1 MKTKIIFL
9 IKLILTIYY
18 TIIFNIFMVDNFHT
32 NILIQ
37 ISTCLVF
44 SMAFYNLL
52 SHQVKFIED
61 TKEIL

>member
-44 SMAFYNLL
+44 SMVFYNLL

>member
-9 IKLILTIYY
+9 IKLMLTIYY
-18 TIIFNIFMVDNFHT
+18 TIMFNIFMVNNFNT
-32 NILIQ
+32 NILLQ
-37 ISTCLVF
+37 ISMCLVF

-52 SHQVKFIED
+52 SHQVKFVED